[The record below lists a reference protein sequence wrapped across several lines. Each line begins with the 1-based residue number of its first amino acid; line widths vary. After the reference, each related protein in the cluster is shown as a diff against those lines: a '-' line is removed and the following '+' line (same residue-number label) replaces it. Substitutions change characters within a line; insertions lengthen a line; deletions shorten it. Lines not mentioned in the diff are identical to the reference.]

1 MAVTETAER
10 VASVPAD
17 ADPAPVGGLAGLL
30 GTADHLVIGR
40 LFLAS
45 SFVLLLV
52 GRVAGILVDLER
64 VDTGS
69 VSVLDAAAGQV
80 FSVHLVADTLLF
92 LVPAF
97 LGLAIALVPL
107 QIGAST
113 VAFPRA
119 AAASFW
125 AWLLSSGV
133 LLASY
138 LVDGGPVSA
147 ASDRDGAL
155 LWLVGLGGVATSLLL
170 ATVCVLTTA
179 LTLRTA
185 GMGLDRVPMFTWG
198 SVVAGVVWLLS
209 LPVLVAAAV
218 LGYVDVRYGAD
229 IGADGLLTWAFG
241 VPQVFAFALPALGVL
256 LDVVPV
262 AAGTPVRNR
271 GVLLGAVAVAGLLG
285 FGADMLATGSDPSI
299 FTDALYVGASFAL
312 LLPLL
317 AVAAGVGDT
326 FRRGAFRLNS
336 PVLFAIGSLLLLLL
350 AAALNAAR
358 VVDPLDLVGTS
369 ADSAVR
375 ELVVVA
381 GLLGVAGA
389 AHHWA
394 SKLFGTELQV
404 GIGHIAA
411 LVLLAGGVVLGVP
424 DFVSGLLDQ
433 PDGIV
438 SGAVEDGVEALNVAA
453 AAGGVLVLLGVVL
466 LVVNVFT
473 GRSGDPTPDDPWDG
487 HTLEWATSSPPVP
500 GRPGPVEP
508 VTSATP
514 LLDTKGAQ
522 A

>member
-1 MAVTETAER
+1 MAVTDTAER
-10 VASVPAD
+10 VAAVPAD
-17 ADPAPVGGLAGLL
+17 DAAPVGGLAGLL

-45 SFVLLLV
+45 AFVLLLV

-64 VDTGS
+64 VDTDT

-80 FSVHLVADTLLF
+80 FSLHLVADTLLF

-138 LVDGGPVSA
+138 LVDGGPAGA
-147 ASDRDGAL
+147 ATDRDGAL
-155 LWLVGLGGVATSLLL
+155 LWLVGLGGVAASLLL

-209 LPVLVAAAV
+209 LPILVAAVV
-218 LGYVDVRYGAD
+218 LGYVDVRYGAGID
-229 IGADGLLTWAFG
+229 AEGLLAWAFG
-241 VPQVFAFALPALGVL
+241 VPQVVAFALPALGVL

-262 AAGTPVRNR
+262 AAGSPLRHR

-285 FGADMLATGSDPSI
+285 FGADLLATGTDAAI
-299 FTDALYVGASFAL
+299 FQDALYVGASFAL

-317 AVAAGVGDT
+317 AVLAGVGDT
-326 FRRGAFRLNS
+326 LRRGRIRLTS
-336 PVLFAIGSLLLLLL
+336 PVLYAVGSLLLLLL

-358 VVDPLDLVGTS
+358 VVDTLDLVGTS
-369 ADSAVR
+369 ADAAVR
-375 ELVVVA
+375 ELVLVA
-381 GLLGVAGA
+381 GLLGVGAA

-394 SKLFGTELQV
+394 SKLFGTELNP
-404 GIGHIAA
+404 GLGHIAA
-411 LVLLAGGVVLGVP
+411 VVVVAGAVVLGVP

-433 PDGIV
+433 PDGIFAA
-438 SGAVEDGVEALNVAA
+438 AVDDGVETLNAA
-453 AAGGVLVLLGVVL
+453 SLAGGVLVLVGVL
-466 LVVNVFT
+466 LLIANVLT
-473 GRSGDPTPDDPWDG
+473 GRAGDPTPDDPWDG
-487 HTLEWATSSPPVP
+487 HTLEWATSSPPVA